1 MINKLILRE
10 RKENKLKNVLDV
22 QSLQK
27 KLNVEVCYKMY
38 YKIKI

>member
-1 MINKLILRE
+1 MINTSNKLIKRE

-27 KLNVEVCYKMY
+27 N
-38 YKIKI
+38 